1 MVKISLHDAKIFYCS
16 VTSVLL
22 LAVGLM
28 QSGPSLRRRPHSPFH
43 APVARSGQSS
53 RNPAV
58 APGRRA
64 GAHRFRAAGRSLFV
78 AGLLVLAA
86 CSSAPEPPSGFAGL
100 AFGDPPP
107 PAAVPERVPLPSAVA
122 GDLRFYT
129 LPTGDAAFH
138 GVRLPAPVLA
148 FFRGRFFSVSATLGS
163 SGDVL
168 ALRERLSA
176 AYGAPYCRDAAKLAI
191 CLWRVGAVDAILEV
205 PEALPARFMLRHRPT
220 ADQVA
225 AATGRAKDTPGG
237 EDSPGK

>member
-1 MVKISLHDAKIFYCS
+1 M
-16 VTSVLL
+16 
-22 LAVGLM
+22 
-28 QSGPSLRRRPHSPFH
+28 
-43 APVARSGQSS
+43 
-53 RNPAV
+53 
-58 APGRRA
+58 
-64 GAHRFRAAGRSLFV
+64 